1 MKSCSRIA
9 KMTNL
14 EKLRTMR
21 KKYLEIKER
30 RKGMVSIAEIAQMI
44 QTLPVKC
51 PEILVPHLEAL
62 L

>member
-1 MKSCSRIA
+1 
-9 KMTNL
+9 MTNL